1 MRANF
6 TTFIKKRAIKNVPAF
21 HDFSMRQIKV
31 ISNSTNYPNS
41 VTLSMDIYCD
51 NVDGYIF
58 NNASTNEQYAL
69 TAIQLSEAL
78 QKMINNRK
86 CYKPNSKS
94 DLLRLTFD
102 IIESFKF

>member
-1 MRANF
+1 MKSNF
-6 TTFIKKRAIKNVPAF
+6 VTVLKKKAIKNVPAF
-21 HDFSMRQIKV
+21 HDFSMKQIKV
-31 ISNSTNYPNS
+31 ISNSSNYPNS

-69 TAIQLSEAL
+69 TAIQLSDAL
-78 QKMINNRK
+78 QKMVDNRK
-86 CYKPNSKS
+86 CYKPNSTE

-102 IIESFKF
+102 TIESFKF

>member
-1 MRANF
+1 MKASF
-6 TTFIKKRAIKNVPAF
+6 TTIIKKRAIENVPAF
-21 HDFSMRQIKV
+21 HDFSTKQIKV

-41 VTLSMDIYCD
+41 VTLTMDIYCN

-78 QKMINNRK
+78 QKMINNKK
-86 CYKPNSKS
+86 CYKPKSES

-102 IIESFKF
+102 MIESFKF